1 MPGRRLARRDRSL
14 AGAPGDGAGEEGGMR
29 WQAVLKHAGHAVVV
43 LVDGVLAALP
53 GAAVEIQPDVGAL
66 ELEGEVVVDLPGI
79 GG

>member
-1 MPGRRLARRDRSL
+1 
-14 AGAPGDGAGEEGGMR
+14 MR

-53 GAAVEIQPDVGAL
+53 GVAVEIQPDVGAL